1 MVLGAGRAR
10 CALSEDQAVSLLK
23 ANVRQ
28 GTVEDEANLTA
39 DEDSLAETFKDFL
52 RNAFAVTDRLNAAT
66 LEKALPKVFAETRG
80 PKVLAQ
86 IIPRRRKPPFPAPSL
101 DPDAIIF

>member
-1 MVLGAGRAR
+1 MAAGHGGARAR

-39 DEDSLAETFKDFL
+39 EEDVLAAVFKDFL

-86 IIPRRRKPPFPAPSL
+86 IIPRRRKPPSTEEAPSL
-101 DPDAIIF
+101 LT